1 MSFYGDNLRKYIKEN
16 GMSVRKLSIE
26 TEIHRTLLQK
36 YLSGERLPKNMEEVR
51 HISRCLM
58 LSPAKQDN
66 LTECYNR
73 SRYGEKRYE
82 GFLMIQDMLKGLTD
96 FRMHPVML
104 QKEGSRSEKGG
115 IEKKESSGRTGKM
128 GVEKE
133 GNNDRMKESYACM
146 GALEVESALRH
157 ILKKQSCIG
166 KTWKLQLIAQPESG
180 NLSRTILSVCAGQNV
195 EVEQIICLDEETAE
209 GNQNIKIVYNLLPM
223 LFGSIRYQ
231 SLFYYDKKDAHIN
244 SMSLLPVLVLAGD
257 SAMICNSKMDE
268 ALVFCNTESVNFC
281 RRQYQQMKQRT
292 SLLTPCFRDD
302 VTEWMTFLQNFMTD
316 LAVAEICI
324 GSIPCVTYSLDESIL
339 KEILC
344 LGEEGNQCLM
354 DIFAKNRETFLQA
367 SDKKAPVNIFEESG
381 LRRFMETGRSDEY
394 PDDWYTPI
402 SPSNRLRMLEAMI
415 AMAENRY
422 MDYVMVNPEN
432 LPLDP
437 NLLIYVNENVVFQYH
452 QDNQLSQ
459 YFSVNERGVRQSFQE
474 FIGFAQENGWLYD
487 TAATI
492 RRMKEILA
500 EYREKFEIM

>member
-1 MSFYGDNLRKYIKEN
+1 MSSYGDSLRKYIKEN

-26 TEIHRTLLQK
+26 TEINRTLLQK
-36 YLSGERLPKNMEEVR
+36 YLSGERLPKNLEEVN

-58 LSPAKQDN
+58 LSPAKQEN
-66 LTECYNR
+66 LIECYNR

-82 GFLMIQDMLKGLTD
+82 GFLMIRDMLKGLTN
-96 FRMHPVML
+96 FRMHPVA
-104 QKEGSRSEKGG
+104 QRESGG
-115 IEKKESSGRTGKM
+115 
-128 GVEKE
+128 
-133 GNNDRMKESYACM
+133 NDWNDNAGWDGGAEIKESYVCM
-146 GALEVESALRH
+146 GALEVENALRY
-157 ILKKQSCIG
+157 ILKKQSRTG
-166 KTWKLQLIAQPESG
+166 QPWKLQLIAQPEAG
-180 NLSRTILSVCAGQNV
+180 NLSRIILSACTGQNV
-195 EVEQIICLDEETAE
+195 EVEQIICLDEETTE
-209 GNQNIKIVYNLLPM
+209 GNQNIKTVYNLLPM
-223 LFGSIRYQ
+223 LFGSLRYQ

-244 SMSLLPVLVLAGD
+244 SMSFLPILILAED
-257 SAMICNSKMDE
+257 IAMICSYKMDE

-302 VTEWMTFLQNFMTD
+302 VTEWMSFLQNFMTD

-354 DIFAKNRETFLQA
+354 DVFAKNRGTFLQA
-367 SDKKAPVNIFEESG
+367 SDKKAPINIFEESG

-402 SPSNRLRMLEAMI
+402 SPASRLRMLEAMI
-415 AMAENRY
+415 AMAENGY
-422 MDYVMVNPEN
+422 MDYVMVSPEN
-432 LPLDP
+432 LSLDP

-459 YFSVNERGVRQSFQE
+459 YFSINERGVRQSFRE
-474 FIGFAQENGWLYD
+474 FVGFAQENGWLYD
-487 TAATI
+487 TAATTG
-492 RRMKEILA
+492 RMKEILA
-500 EYREKFEIM
+500 EYREKF